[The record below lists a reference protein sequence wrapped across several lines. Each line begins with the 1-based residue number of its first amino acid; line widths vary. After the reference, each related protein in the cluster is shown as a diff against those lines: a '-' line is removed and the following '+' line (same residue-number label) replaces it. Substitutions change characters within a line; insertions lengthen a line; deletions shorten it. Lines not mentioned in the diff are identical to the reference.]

1 MSWFALRVRPN
12 HEKMAAINLE
22 RQGFEEYVPL
32 HRVRRRWSDR
42 VKELDAVLF
51 PGYIFCRFTR
61 EDRLQVLNS
70 PGVESV
76 VGFGR
81 TDVPVDDTEIA
92 AVRALIA
99 SGRPLAHW
107 PFLRIGQNVAI
118 ESGPLAGLRG
128 VVLRDETAWR
138 VVVSVEALDRSI
150 AVELDRDMVV
160 PESPVAHTLLRATSA
175 LVPAHGVGPR
185 EQVSRVVST
194 RHAGVR
200 EPRSA
205 WL

>member
-1 MSWFALRVRPN
+1 LSWFALRVRPK
-12 HEKMAAINLE
+12 HERVAAHNLE

-42 VKELDAVLF
+42 VKNLDAVLF
-51 PGYIFCRFTR
+51 PGYIFCRFAR
-61 EDRLQVLNS
+61 DERWQVLNS
-70 PGVESV
+70 PGVESI
-76 VGFGR
+76 VGFGK
-81 TDVPVDDTEIA
+81 TDVPVDDAEIA

-99 SGRPLAHW
+99 SGRPLANW

-150 AVELDRDMVV
+150 AVELDRDMIA
-160 PESPVAHTLLRATSA
+160 PESPAVL
-175 LVPAHGVGPR
+175 HGCK
-185 EQVSRVVST
+185 
-194 RHAGVR
+194 
-200 EPRSA
+200 
-205 WL
+205 